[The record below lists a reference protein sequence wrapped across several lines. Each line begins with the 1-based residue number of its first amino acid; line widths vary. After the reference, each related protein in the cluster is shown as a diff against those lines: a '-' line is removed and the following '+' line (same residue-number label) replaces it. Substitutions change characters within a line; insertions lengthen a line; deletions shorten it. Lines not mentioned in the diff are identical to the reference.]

1 MRKRPF
7 ERSMA
12 GGPALRD
19 LSVLGGCRLKHR
31 WKLLLAAAAAAA
43 LTVFFVC
50 FYTPKEVCLTVPVCS
65 LSGETAELSLDVVWR
80 RRLFSPNRLTG
91 RASLFGQTYYSRGGY
106 ERPDGT
112 LKIYGSDTGFFEGL
126 GQKFSGNRLYPF
138 SLLSEPGGT
147 FPFQIEHEL
156 ILSEISGESFR
167 RFQLAC
173 TDVPAADG
181 SGMTVFFGPAETAA
195 EAEAIWAAIQGD

>member
-1 MRKRPF
+1 MPL
-7 ERSMA
+7 E
-12 GGPALRD
+12 
-19 LSVLGGCRLKHR
+19 
-31 WKLLLAAAAAAA
+31 
-43 LTVFFVC
+43 T
-50 FYTPKEVCLTVPVCS
+50 S
-65 LSGETAELSLDVVWR
+65 LE
-80 RRLFSPNRLTG
+80 
-91 RASLFGQTYYSRGGY
+91 ASARGGGRR
-106 ERPDGT
+106 RPDG
-112 LKIYGSDTGFFEGL
+112 LFCLFLYAQGGLSDSARLLAVGRDGGAQPGRGLGL